1 MRETRVP
8 IEEVRHRHGRTTG
21 AGARARQDWRG
32 KEGRIAGGRFE
43 YILRTCIIALLA
55 PAPALFFLP
64 KLRYMCTTNINGT
77 LTCDSGGQPEGRGGG
92 FPTFLFPKRQS

>member
-8 IEEVRHRHGRTTG
+8 IEEVGHRHGRTTG
-21 AGARARQDWRG
+21 ARARARQDWRG

-77 LTCDSGGQPEGRGGG
+77 LTCDSGRPTMGGG
-92 FPTFLFPKRQS
+92 SRLSSFPNDRAN